1 MNLNALPIPN
11 PVREYDKKQS
21 RLSTAVS
28 TTNLSMSSW
37 VASQQFGVTLEWIID
52 NQHCSVPPV
61 MVASVNFL
69 QQPDC
74 LETEGIFRQV
84 SSQQSPGFLVR

>member
-1 MNLNALPIPN
+1 M
-11 PVREYDKKQS
+11 
-21 RLSTAVS
+21 S

-52 NQHCSVPPV
+52 NQQNSVPPI
-61 MVASVNFL
+61 MAACVNFL

-84 SSQQSPGFLVR
+84 RNEESPGFLVR